1 MSPFQKLSPPP
12 NRSRL
17 QGGVPHDAYRVD
29 EKEFVGVKTKPQ

>member
-17 QGGVPHDAYRVD
+17 QGGVWDDAEGVD
-29 EKEFVGVKTKPQ
+29 EEEFVGSD